1 MFAKPKHLISLATSG
16 LLVSVDVNVWSAT
29 KQNKAVSD
37 EVTSSKNASAA
48 AGRYTQHLLADHPKH
63 KAISNYR
70 QTVYNWLQR
79 RTYMWNKGNQYLP
92 QVELERFKQEYDAHK
107 IAFDQHVE
115 SFVAEYDNIVTAMA
129 FTQSGLGDM
138 FNRNDYPP
146 KEVVRGKFN
155 MRLFVSDVPLN
166 DFRCQIAQDIAD
178 DLFETY
184 SKQTEEIVAGILQDQ
199 QDRFIEVMKS
209 ISYCCDTE
217 EVTGKNGETKTRKRK
232 IYESTLEKAREMCE
246 TFRSFNLTG
255 NAELEAARAALEDA
269 IKGVSADTIR
279 DSDAVRSQVKGDVDD
294 ILGKFGSFSCV

>member
-1 MFAKPKHLISLATSG
+1 MLNKPKHLISLASSG
-16 LLVSVDVNVWSAT
+16 MLVSVDINVWSAT
-29 KQNKAVSD
+29 KQNKAVSQ

-79 RTYMWNKGNQYLP
+79 RTYEWNKGNQYLP
-92 QVELERFKQEYDAHK
+92 QVELERFKKEYDEHK
-107 IAFDQHVE
+107 LAFDGHVE
-115 SFVAEYDNIVTAMA
+115 SFIAEYDNIVTAMA
-129 FTQSGLGDM
+129 FTQGDM
-138 FNRNDYPP
+138 FDRNDYPT

-155 MRLFVSDVPLN
+155 MRLFVSDVPMN

-178 DLFETY
+178 DLFATY
-184 SKQTEEIVAGILQDQ
+184 SKQTEEIVASILQDQ

-217 EVTGKNGETKTRKRK
+217 EVVDKKGETKIRKRK

-246 TFRSFNLTG
+246 TFKDFNLTG
-255 NAELEAARAALEDA
+255 NAELEAARSALEDA

-279 DSDAVRSQVKGDVDD
+279 DSDAVRSQVKGDIDD